1 VSPKGRPE
9 GEPAPKRVSAE
20 GSAASEA
27 AAALRERVRAHLDR
41 GAPWDACDAF
51 REAEP
56 SDDAEWLFLG
66 ALAHARAGAV
76 GEAHVL
82 LDRAAGASAAAST
95 ALHGEILALRGRLWK
110 DALQRAHDDVEARTS
125 ASHARDEYLAAYA
138 IARDPFPGINA
149 ATLSMVLDE
158 RNVARKLAA
167 EVEATLASRGQAI
180 AGWDLLTA
188 AEAALLRDDVTTARE
203 RFAAAWSESPHDPGR
218 IASARRQLRLL
229 ARTLPAA
236 NELLPVLRAPDVV
249 AFTGHMID
257 THDRAEPRFPA
268 ALEPAV
274 AAALRERVARW
285 HAPVVFASAACGA
298 DILMLEAAL
307 DAGAE
312 VNIVLPFPRD
322 EFVRNSVAPG
332 GAGWVTRF
340 DAALARASRVILA
353 TTEGHLGDDVLYEYA
368 ALLVEG
374 LATLRATQLETA
386 PLLVAVL
393 EPGSPAHTGGTRHAV
408 ERWRGA
414 GGTADVID
422 LSALRTGTRPVVR
435 AHPAANAP
443 KDRTSHSRR
452 TLKSML
458 FADIAGYSRL
468 RDEEVPRF
476 QRIFWDLAAREL
488 AGAGKPLLANT
499 WGDAVFAVFDAPQD
513 AAACATRLRDAMQA
527 VDWRA
532 SGLLE
537 TTAIRIALHA
547 APVFSGHDPVIG
559 RENYFGAGVTR
570 AARIEPVTPPGLV
583 YASEAFAATLAAQ
596 DSHWMLEYVG
606 TLKLA
611 KQYGES
617 RLYRLESR

>member
-1 VSPKGRPE
+1 
-9 GEPAPKRVSAE
+9 
-20 GSAASEA
+20 
-27 AAALRERVRAHLDR
+27 
-41 GAPWDACDAF
+41 
-51 REAEP
+51 
-56 SDDAEWLFLG
+56 
-66 ALAHARAGAV
+66 
-76 GEAHVL
+76 
-82 LDRAAGASAAAST
+82 
-95 ALHGEILALRGRLWK
+95 
-110 DALQRAHDDVEARTS
+110 
-125 ASHARDEYLAAYA
+125 
-138 IARDPFPGINA
+138 
-149 ATLSMVLDE
+149 M
-158 RNVARKLAA
+158 
-167 EVEATLASRGQAI
+167 
-180 AGWDLLTA
+180 
-188 AEAALLRDDVTTARE
+188 
-203 RFAAAWSESPHDPGR
+203 
-218 IASARRQLRLL
+218 
-229 ARTLPAA
+229 
-236 NELLPVLRAPDVV
+236 LPVLRASDVV

-257 THDRAEPRFPA
+257 AHDRPDPRFPA

-274 AAALRERVARW
+274 AAALRERVAHW
-285 HAPVVFASAACGA
+285 HAPAVFASAACGA

-312 VNIVLPFPRD
+312 VNVVLPFPRD
-322 EFVRNSVAPG
+322 EFVRTSVAPG
-332 GAGWVTRF
+332 GEGWGKRF
-340 DAALARASRVILA
+340 DTVLSRASRVILA
-353 TTEGHLGDDVLYEYA
+353 TTEGYLGDDVLYEYA

-408 ERWRGA
+408 ERWRQA

-422 LSALRTGTRPVVR
+422 LSALRAGRGAAGAAR
-435 AHPAANAP
+435 AAADAA
-443 KDRTSHSRR
+443 KERASHSRR

-488 AGAGKPLLANT
+488 AGADEPRLANT
-499 WGDAVFAVFDAPQD
+499 WGDAVFAVFDTPRQ
-513 AAACATRLRDAMQA
+513 AAACALRLRDAMRTT
-527 VDWRA
+527 DWRA
-532 SGLLE
+532 AGLPE

-596 DSHWMLEYVG
+596 DASWSLEYVG

-617 RLYRLESR
+617 RLYRVEGR

>member
-1 VSPKGRPE
+1 M
-9 GEPAPKRVSAE
+9 
-20 GSAASEA
+20 SEA

-51 REAEP
+51 REAAP
-56 SDDAEWLFLG
+56 SGDPEWLFLG

-76 GEAHVL
+76 SEAHAL
-82 LDRAAGASAAAST
+82 LDRAAGTAAAASA

-110 DALQRAHDDVEARTS
+110 DALHRAPPGPAALTAAAR
-125 ASHARDEYLAAYA
+125 ARDEYRAAYA
-138 IARDPFPGINA
+138 LARDPFPGINA
-149 ATLSMVLDE
+149 ATLSMLLGEQD
-158 RNVARKLAA
+158 VARALAG
-167 EVEATLASRGQAI
+167 EVEATLAARGVPLT
-180 AGWDLLTA
+180 GWDLLTA
-188 AEAALLRDDVTTARE
+188 AEAALLRGDVATARE
-203 RFAAAWSESPHDPGR
+203 RYAQAWAEAKHDTGR

-229 ARTLPAA
+229 ARALPAA
-236 NELLPVLRAPDVV
+236 GRLLPLLRAPDVV

-257 THDRAEPRFPA
+257 AHDRDEPRFPA

-274 AAALRERVARW
+274 AAALRERATRW

-307 DAGAE
+307 EAGAE
-312 VNIVLPFPRD
+312 VNVVLPFPHD
-322 EFVRNSVAPG
+322 EFVRTSVAPG
-332 GAGWVTRF
+332 GESWVKRF
-340 DAALARASRVILA
+340 DAALARASRVIVA

-408 ERWRGA
+408 ERWRQA

-422 LSALRTGTRPVVR
+422 LSALRTATRPVVR

-443 KDRTSHSRR
+443 KGRTSHSRR

-488 AGAGKPLLANT
+488 AGVGKPKLANT

-532 SGLLE
+532 AGLPE

-596 DSHWMLEYVG
+596 DSRWMLEYVG

>member
-1 VSPKGRPE
+1 VSD
-9 GEPAPKRVSAE
+9 
-20 GSAASEA
+20 SAAV
-27 AAALRERVRAHLDR
+27 LRERVRAHLDR

-56 SDDAEWLFLG
+56 RDDPEWLFLG

-76 GEAHVL
+76 SEAHAL
-82 LDRAAGASAAAST
+82 LDRAAGASAAASA

-110 DALQRAHDDVEARTS
+110 DALHRSAPGPSALAAAAR
-125 ASHARDEYLAAYA
+125 ARDEYRAAYVL
-138 IARDPFPGINA
+138 AREPFPGINA
-149 ATLSMVLDE
+149 ATLSMLLGE
-158 RNVARKLAA
+158 QEVARALAG
-167 EVEATLASRGQAI
+167 EVEATLAARGAPL

-188 AEAALLRDDVTTARE
+188 AEAALLRGDVGAARD
-203 RFAAAWSESPHDPGR
+203 RYAQAWAESKHDTGR

-229 ARTLPAA
+229 ARALPTAA
-236 NELLPVLRAPDVV
+236 DVLPVLRASDVV

-257 THDRAEPRFPA
+257 AHDRPDARFPA

-274 AAALRERVARW
+274 ATALRERVARW
-285 HAPVVFASAACGA
+285 QAPAVFASAACGA

-307 DAGAE
+307 NAGAE
-312 VNIVLPFPRD
+312 VNVVLPFPRD
-322 EFVRNSVAPG
+322 EFVRTSVAPG
-332 GAGWVTRF
+332 GEGWVKRF
-340 DAALARASRVILA
+340 DAALSRASRVILA
-353 TTEGHLGDDVLYEYA
+353 TTEGYLGDDVLYEYA

-408 ERWRGA
+408 ERWRQA
-414 GGTADVID
+414 GGAADVID
-422 LSALRTGTRPVVR
+422 LSALRAGRR
-435 AHPAANAP
+435 AAGAARAVAEA
-443 KDRTSHSRR
+443 KERASHSRR

-488 AGAGKPLLANT
+488 AGAGKPRLANT
-499 WGDAVFAVFDAPQD
+499 WGDAVFAVFDTPQQ
-513 AAACATRLRDAMQA
+513 AAACALRLRDAMRTT
-527 VDWRA
+527 DWRA
-532 SGLLE
+532 AGLPD

-559 RENYFGAGVTR
+559 RENFFGSGVTR

-596 DSHWMLEYVG
+596 DGSWSPEYVG

-617 RLYRLESR
+617 RLYRLEVR

>member
-1 VSPKGRPE
+1 VSD
-9 GEPAPKRVSAE
+9 AE
-20 GSAASEA
+20 AG
-27 AAALRERVRAHLDR
+27 LRERVRAHLDR

-56 SDDAEWLFLG
+56 CDDPEWLFLG

-76 GEAHVL
+76 SEAHAL
-82 LDRAAGASAAAST
+82 LDRAAGASGAECA

-110 DALQRAHDDVEARTS
+110 DALHRS
-125 ASHARDEYLAAYA
+125 ASGPSALAAAARARDEYRAAYA
-138 IARDPFPGINA
+138 LAREPFPGINA
-149 ATLSMVLDE
+149 ATLSMLLGE
-158 RNVARKLAA
+158 QEAARALAG
-167 EVEATLASRGQAI
+167 EVEATLAARGVPL

-188 AEAALLRDDVTTARE
+188 AEAALLRGDV
-203 RFAAAWSESPHDPGR
+203 AAARDRYAQAWAEAKHDTGR

-229 ARTLPAA
+229 ARALPAA
-236 NELLPVLRAPDVV
+236 ADMLPVLRASDVV

-257 THDRAEPRFPA
+257 AHDRPDPRFPA

-274 AAALRERVARW
+274 AAALRERVAHW
-285 HAPVVFASAACGA
+285 HAPAVFASAACGA

-312 VNIVLPFPRD
+312 VNVVLPFPRD
-322 EFVRNSVAPG
+322 EFVRTSVAPG
-332 GAGWVTRF
+332 GEGWGKRF
-340 DAALARASRVILA
+340 DTVLSRASRVILA
-353 TTEGHLGDDVLYEYA
+353 TTEGYLGDDVLYEYA

-408 ERWRGA
+408 ERWRQA

-422 LSALRTGTRPVVR
+422 LSALRAGRGAAGAAR
-435 AHPAANAP
+435 AAADAA
-443 KDRTSHSRR
+443 KERASHSRR

-488 AGAGKPLLANT
+488 AGADEPRLANT
-499 WGDAVFAVFDAPQD
+499 WGDAVFAVFDTPRQ
-513 AAACATRLRDAMQA
+513 AAACALRLRDAMRTT
-527 VDWRA
+527 DWRA
-532 SGLLE
+532 AGLPE

-596 DSHWMLEYVG
+596 DASWSLEYVG

-617 RLYRLESR
+617 RLYRVEGR